1 MLSSSKNTAINSI
14 SWIASLGIV
23 ASAMALFVVL
33 SVFSGLRSMSLEYTQ
48 ATDPDYRIE
57 AKTGKTLE
65 ISAQEIKKLTQ
76 TAAIEN
82 ASKVIE
88 ERVLFNYKERELVA
102 YIKGVDANYT
112 QVTPIIKYVSDSIWL
127 DQNSN
132 ETIVGNEIARK
143 LGLGLFDFNG
153 KLAVWSPKP
162 GNGKLNNPEDA
173 FTKITTYPVGVF
185 SVSEELNQKYVYGS
199 FSMAK
204 NLLGFI
210 DNQITYLEIK
220 SAKNTTES
228 DVLEIIN
235 TVLGDKVK
243 VKSRAQLNA
252 TLYKMLNTENIVVYL
267 IFTLVIIIALFN
279 LVGAL
284 IMMIIDKK
292 EHLKT
297 LYNMGTEAKDIR
309 KIFFFQGGLITV
321 IGGCIGLALGVLLV
335 LGQLHFNWI
344 MFSETDAYPVVLEL
358 KNVCIVLATIFT
370 LGLSASFIASKSI
383 NNDLLS

>member
-57 AKTGKTLE
+57 AKKGKTFE
-65 ISAQEIKKLTQ
+65 ISAQEIEKLKQ
-76 TAAIEN
+76 SEAIEN
-82 ASKVIE
+82 LSKVIE
-88 ERVLFNYKERELVA
+88 ERVLFNYKEREQVA
-102 YIKGVDANYT
+102 YIKGVDVNYT
-112 QVTPIIKYVSDSIWL
+112 QITPITSYVSDSIWL
-127 DQNSN
+127 EENSK
-132 ETIVGNEIARK
+132 ETIVGNEIAVK

-153 KLAVWSPKP
+153 KLSVWSPKP

-173 FTKITTYPVGVF
+173 YTKITTYPVGIF

-199 FSMAK
+199 FAMAK
-204 NLLGFI
+204 SLLGFK
-210 DNQITYLEIK
+210 DNQITFLEIK
-220 SAKNTTES
+220 ASKNTSENA
-228 DVLEIIN
+228 VLETIK
-235 TVLGDKVK
+235 TVLGNKVT
-243 VKSRAQLNA
+243 VKNRAQLNA

-297 LYNMGTEAKDIR
+297 LYNIGAEAKDIR
-309 KIFFFQGGLITV
+309 KVFFFQGGLITI
-321 IGGCIGLALGVLLV
+321 IGGLIGLVLGVLLV
-335 LGQLHFNWI
+335 LGQLQFNWI
-344 MFSETDAYPVVLEL
+344 MFSATDAYPVVLEF
-358 KNVCIVLATIFT
+358 KNICIVLATIFT
-370 LGLSASFIASKSI
+370 LGLTASFIASKSV